1 MVSAELRAVSRTCMA
16 LSGTEDRDIRA
27 DRGGALDPQG
37 SSHPATI
44 IAAIVILLIYQ
55 GYSLSVVGVASP
67 WIAKSFALNEAQ
79 LAELFAW
86 MSLSAFGALIL
97 ARLADRYGRGGGIFF
112 FFFFFPPFV

>member
-1 MVSAELRAVSRTCMA
+1 MA
-16 LSGTEDRDIRA
+16 LTETRDQKICSDAEIARSRNA
-27 DRGGALDPQG
+27 T
-37 SSHPATI
+37 TI

-67 WIAKSFALNEAQ
+67 WIAKSFGLDQAK

-97 ARLADRYGRGGGIFF
+97 ARLADRVGRRRIISGVSFWRRLAPRRLARASRLRVRGL
-112 FFFFFPPFV
+112 